1 MKVIVCGSI
10 ANKGVLK
17 IRKLQ
22 SFLKREG
29 FDVIDQISGEEYSRI
44 GDFRGK
50 KDIAN
55 GIVEHDLDLI
65 KESDVVVALLDRPS
79 YGVAVEVYFAKMMGK
94 KVVVISKKEVPSP
107 WPIALSDRIVDD
119 EEQLT
124 LALRELKMITK

>member
-10 ANKGVLK
+10 ANKGILK

-44 GDFRGK
+44 RDFRGK

-55 GIVEHDLDLI
+55 RIVEHDLDLI

-94 KVVVISKKEVPSP
+94 KVVIMSKRDVPSP
-107 WPIALSDRIVDD
+107 WPIALSDIIVYD
-119 EEQLT
+119 EKQLVSV
-124 LALRELKMITK
+124 LRELEMITM